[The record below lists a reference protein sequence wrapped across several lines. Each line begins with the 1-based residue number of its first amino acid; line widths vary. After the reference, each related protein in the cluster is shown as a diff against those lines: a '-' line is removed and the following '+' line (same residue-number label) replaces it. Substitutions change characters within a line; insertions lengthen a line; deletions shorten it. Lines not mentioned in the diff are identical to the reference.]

1 MLSFLSVFRFLL
13 PKSGL
18 SVDAEQEHKQWNDDG
33 VFLQGK
39 QNEAPNLAY

>member
-1 MLSFLSVFRFLL
+1 MLTFWSVFHFLL

-39 QNEAPNLAY
+39 PNEVSNLAY